1 MDAEIKKASLSYASF
16 TSSYVNPSFNVE
28 YTAASFDVAY
38 IAATYEVNYINMTP
52 TTIEAGL
59 YILRQSL
66 SDFGYVLDQLAV
78 SLGKTFSDSANFSL
92 TVTYDFAKSIG
103 ETAQTSDVLTKATG
117 SSLQD
122 QPIISENIDS
132 IYFSKITF
140 DTANFSSAT
149 SVSTTKP
156 LSDTAAF
163 VDDQTT
169 NFGKGLEDSPVTG
182 DLLALEYDKFLAN
195 SGAGTDTQALSIGKV
210 ADDSANFTLE
220 TTLDTT
226 KLLSDSIHVT
236 DDVDGEASIEDD
248 QNMLFTK
255 SRTEVIWLTDS
266 LDRTV
271 AYSRAFSDSGVAS
284 DNVINFQTSKGL
296 DDTVS
301 SDDSTQTAFGKA
313 LSDNGLATDNL
324 LRSVDYIR
332 AFAEQGDY
340 NDSATLLAGKV
351 SSDNFSATDLFAR
364 TVSFSRNFSDSASLG
379 DFTAI
384 DIVFTREFSDSA
396 IWQDGVSLGVSTVL
410 TDNGYV
416 LENKVKSFG
425 KGNSDSASVTDS
437 GSLYGQ
443 DYVDN
448 LFYFAEDYVGY
459 NATF

>member
-103 ETAQTSDVLTKATG
+103 ETAQTSDILTKATG

-132 IYFSKITF
+132 IYFSKIAF
-140 DTANFSSAT
+140 DSANFSSAT

-156 LSDTAAF
+156 LSNTAAF

-296 DDTVS
+296 DDT
-301 SDDSTQTAFGKA
+301 
-313 LSDNGLATDNL
+313 
-324 LRSVDYIR
+324 
-332 AFAEQGDY
+332 
-340 NDSATLLAGKV
+340 
-351 SSDNFSATDLFAR
+351 
-364 TVSFSRNFSDSASLG
+364 ASLG
-379 DFTAI
+379 DFTDI

-396 IWQDGVSLGVSTVL
+396 IWQDGVSLGVSIVL

-437 GSLYGQ
+437 GSLYRQ